1 MVSLAAERALESIPL
16 LLDSASAD
24 AWGHY
29 GPVRVSV
36 DIDAPSEEVWRQAS
50 DLASH
55 AEWMADAL
63 SVNFVGDLRQ
73 GVGTRLAVK
82 TRFGPILTT
91 DLLEVTAWEPPHR
104 IVVTHRGMVKGEGQL
119 VVEPLGEGRTRFSW
133 EERLRFPWLLGG
145 PIGEWVVRPLLRHI
159 MHGNLQRFRRSFS

>member
-1 MVSLAAERALESIPL
+1 
-16 LLDSASAD
+16 
-24 AWGHY
+24 
-29 GPVRVSV
+29 VRVSV
-36 DIDAPSEEVWRQAS
+36 DIDAPPEEVWRRAS

-63 SVNFVGDLRQ
+63 AVTFLGEQRR

-82 TRFGPILTT
+82 TRFGPFRTT

-104 IVVTHRGMVKGEGQL
+104 IVVAHRGMVRGVGEL

-133 EERLRFPWLLGG
+133 DERLRFPWFFGG
-145 PIGEWVVRPLLRHI
+145 LIGEWGVRPLLRRI
-159 MHGNLQRFRRSFS
+159 MRGNLERFRRSFS

>member
-1 MVSLAAERALESIPL
+1 
-16 LLDSASAD
+16 
-24 AWGHY
+24 
-29 GPVRVSV
+29 VRVSV
-36 DIDAPSEEVWRQAS
+36 DIDASPGEVWRQAS

-63 SVNFVGDLRQ
+63 AVTFLGEQRQ

-104 IVVTHRGMVKGEGQL
+104 IVVAHRGMVKGVGEL

-133 EERLRFPWLLGG
+133 DERLRFPWFLGG
-145 PIGEWVVRPLLRHI
+145 LIGEWGVRPLLRRI